1 MSIVP
6 ACDKT
11 VSLELQLVCLLI
23 GRITVNL
30 LQGYIFFFNKD
41 TFVLIRHT
49 SLHAAEAV
57 SEKEWWNLVHDVIYT
72 NVFHI
77 TVVSLTWK
85 SKFPCVFI
93 S

>member
-1 MSIVP
+1 MFI
-6 ACDKT
+6 DK
-11 VSLELQLVCLLI
+11 
-23 GRITVNL
+23 RIAVNL
-30 LQGYIFFFNKD
+30 LQVCIFFNKD
-41 TFVLIRHT
+41 AFVLIRHT

-57 SEKEWWNLVHDVIYT
+57 SEKEWWNLVRDVIYT

-85 SKFPCVFI
+85 SKFACVFI